1 MIKNWINSLVKK
13 VKAIYFYYKHRNIE
27 METHIYEED

>member
-1 MIKNWINSLVKK
+1 MIKNWINRLVKK

-27 METHIYEED
+27 METHIHEED